1 MGFESGVACERP
13 NFWVTKIKNEKRAC
27 TSIMV
32 GFLSCR
38 DNLFS
43 MPPYFLPSIQCPK
56 FDMIRSKERKIER
69 ERERERGRGEK
80 KGFFLFSVVCFRFH
94 RIYVKKFVQPSSSLR
109 SRRRD
114 PDPKLRSEIYKVLA
128 YRWSQCS
135 DQISPCG

>member
-13 NFWVTKIKNEKRAC
+13 DFCATKSKKEKRAC

-43 MPPYFLPSIQCPK
+43 MPPYILHSIQHPK

-69 ERERERGRGEK
+69 ERERKRGEEE
-80 KGFFLFSVVCFRFH
+80 
-94 RIYVKKFVQPSSSLR
+94 SSSSFWR
-109 SRRRD
+109 SN
-114 PDPKLRSEIYKVLA
+114 
-128 YRWSQCS
+128 S
-135 DQISPCG
+135 DSIGSA